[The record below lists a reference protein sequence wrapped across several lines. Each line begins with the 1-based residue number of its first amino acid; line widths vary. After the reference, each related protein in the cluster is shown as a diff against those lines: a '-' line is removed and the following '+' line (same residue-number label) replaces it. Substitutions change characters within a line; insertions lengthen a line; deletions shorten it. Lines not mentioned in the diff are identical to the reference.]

1 METINKARAA
11 LSINLYRKELVSP
24 SISPQPAEI
33 KHHNS
38 AGIRVNISVEGQ
50 NKFNGEMSVSAN
62 KSNQLKTEESYENE
76 KAELG
81 KKVAKQLHDNASEGI
96 DKSEEEKSKDPI
108 DVAIAQIKKLIEE
121 INNKLDKLSNDE
133 SEDALEQKK
142 NLHNQLIELN
152 GQLLA
157 LMEKKLEQAKSA

>member
-24 SISPQPAEI
+24 SINPQPAEI

-62 KSNQLKTEESYENE
+62 KSNQLKTAESAEND
-76 KAELG
+76 KADLG
-81 KKVAKQLHDNASEGI
+81 RKITKQLLENSSESVG
-96 DKSEEEKSKDPI
+96 KSDENKPKDPI
-108 DVAIAQIKKLIEE
+108 DEMIAQIKKQIEE
-121 INNKLDKLSNDE
+121 VIFELKKLNNDKSE
-133 SEDALEQKK
+133 SALEQKK
-142 NLHNQLIELN
+142 SLQNQLVELS

-157 LMEKKLEQAKSA
+157 LMERKMEQAKST